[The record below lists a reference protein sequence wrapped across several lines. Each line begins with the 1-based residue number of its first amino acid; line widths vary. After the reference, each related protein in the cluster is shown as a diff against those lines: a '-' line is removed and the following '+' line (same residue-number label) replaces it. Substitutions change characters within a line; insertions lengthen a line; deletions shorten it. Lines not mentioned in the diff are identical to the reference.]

1 MPQTTSPPAPP
12 THARLI
18 NLAGHE
24 LRTPASVV
32 IGYLRMLLAEHGG
45 PLTERQRRMLNE
57 AEHSSQR
64 MNRIIAEM
72 SELSN
77 LQAGTLPLASQRLS
91 LAPVLRDAVD
101 GMGPVEAVIAD
112 MDAAAGIEVRTS
124 DEEIAIVGDPKRLRT
139 AFSAVLR
146 AMARERRDET
156 PLVVDGRVEQVDGSR
171 LAIVRIG
178 IEANLP
184 LLGGPRGEFDRWRG
198 GLGLALPIA
207 QIVIEAAGGQIWSPA
222 GDASHAAT
230 AVALPVAE

>member
-1 MPQTTSPPAPP
+1 MTQTSSPPSPP
-12 THARLI
+12 VHARLI

-45 PLTERQRRMLNE
+45 PLTERQRRMLTE

-77 LQAGTLPLASQRLS
+77 LQAGTLALARQRIA
-91 LAPVLRDAVD
+91 LAPLLREAVE
-101 GMGPVEAVIAD
+101 GIGPVEAAMGD
-112 MDAAAGIEVRTS
+112 MDASKGIEIRTPS
-124 DEEIAIVGDPKRLRT
+124 DEVLIVGDPARLRT
-139 AFSAVLR
+139 ACSAVLR

-156 PLVVDGRVEQVDGSR
+156 PLVVDVRVEPVGDKRAAVVRVGTEPH
-171 LAIVRIG
+171 LA
-178 IEANLP
+178 

-207 QIVIEAAGGQIWSPA
+207 QIVIEAAGGEIWSPA
-222 GDASHAAT
+222 GEASHAAT
-230 AVALPVAE
+230 GLAFPVAD

>member
-1 MPQTTSPPAPP
+1 M
-12 THARLI
+12 HARLI

-45 PLTERQRRMLNE
+45 PLTDRQRRMLTE

-77 LQAGTLPLASQRLS
+77 LQAGTLALASQRLA
-91 LAPVLRDAVD
+91 LAALLRDAVD
-101 GMGPVEAVIAD
+101 GIGPVEAAAGD
-112 MDAAAGIEVRTS
+112 MDASSGIDIRTPA
-124 DEEIAIVGDPKRLRT
+124 DEITIVGDPARLRA

-156 PLVVDGRVEQVDGSR
+156 PLVVDARVEPVGDTR
-171 LAIVRIG
+171 LAVVRLG
-178 IEANLP
+178 TEANLA

-198 GLGLALPIA
+198 GLGLTLPIA
-207 QIVIEAAGGQIWSPA
+207 QIVIEATGGQIWSPA
-222 GDASHAAT
+222 GDVSHTAT
-230 AVALPVAE
+230 GIALPISE